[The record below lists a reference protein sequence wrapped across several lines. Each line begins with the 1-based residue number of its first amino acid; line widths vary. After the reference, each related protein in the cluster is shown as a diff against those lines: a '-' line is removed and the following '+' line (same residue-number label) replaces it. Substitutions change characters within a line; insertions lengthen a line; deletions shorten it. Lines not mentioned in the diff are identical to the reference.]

1 MGKLSFLTKAVSGTA
16 RTATKVVKSASGV
29 SSKLGPMDIGGK
41 VALGAIAA
49 TAGLTVVNSN
59 LESPIA
65 KRQAKMNNIASFS
78 SQLDNTYR

>member
-1 MGKLSFLTKAVSGTA
+1 MGKLSFLGKAASGATKTVSSIAKGVSGA
-16 RTATKVVKSASGV
+16 

-41 VALGAIAA
+41 VALGAITA
-49 TAGLTVVNSN
+49 TVGLTIINSN

>member
-1 MGKLSFLTKAVSGTA
+1 MGKLSFLSKAVSGTA
-16 RTATKVVKSASGV
+16 RTATKAVKGVSGA

-41 VALGAIAA
+41 VALGAIAS
-49 TAGLTVVNSN
+49 TVGLTIINSN